1 MFNKLKQ
8 LKDLRD
14 QAKSM
19 QSMLSKESVTIDK
32 SALTLVMDGNLE
44 ITSLI
49 IKENIDKDKLAKEV
63 KETVNEAIKKIQK
76 IMAQKMQ
83 EMGGLSNFGL

>member
-14 QAKSM
+14 QAKTM
-19 QSMLSKESVTIDK
+19 QAMLAQESVTVERAGI
-32 SALTLVMDGNLE
+32 TLVMNGNME
-44 ITSLI
+44 ITSLT
-49 IKENIDKDKLAKEV
+49 IKETLDNDKMAREMKEA
-63 KETVNEAIKKIQK
+63 VNDAIKKIQR

-83 EMGGLSNFGL
+83 QMGGLGNLGM